1 MRITQNVMVDNMMN
15 NLQKNM
21 EQMDK
26 FSQRLS
32 SGKQFQHPSE
42 APIEAAK
49 SMNFTSMIEKSEQFE
64 ENVNQARSWL
74 ETSESAM
81 DDANEVVQRA
91 RELTIQGANDTL
103 TESERENLA
112 QEMEELRNELISIAE
127 TRHGDRYVFS
137 GQSTDQAPFDEQG
150 NYQGDHKNIVREIN
164 PGVDMTINVTGEEA
178 FGESIDALDDVISDL
193 RQGNPRVYTEEL
205 EGQPLSDVDGI
216 DVEDEELTFT
226 LEGPGGEEIEIDGID
241 LEENMTR
248 REIVDEINETIWDS
262 DQDGIEDNYRY
273 ARLRGNRIEFRHHES
288 GGEYGVRVESEDED
302 LMNALFVDEEVA
314 EENGDFFVSEQG
326 GEGSIQLGTG
336 DIESFNDAID
346 SSLQT
351 RAEIGA
357 RVNRLDLTER
367 RLEDEIINLR
377 QLRSEN
383 EDTDMAETIT
393 EMRMQESVYQAS
405 LATGA
410 RIIQPSLVDFLQ

>member
-21 EQMDK
+21 DQLDK
-26 FSQRLS
+26 YSQRLS
-32 SGKQFQHPSE
+32 SGKQFQRPSE

-49 SMNFTSMIEKSEQFE
+49 SMDFSSTIEKSEQFE

-137 GQSTDQAPFDEQG
+137 GQSTDQAPFDEEG
-150 NYQGDHKNIVREIN
+150 DYQGDHKNIVREIN
-164 PGVDMTINVTGEEA
+164 PGVDMTVNVTGEEA

-205 EGQPLSDVDGI
+205 DEQPLAGVDG
-216 DVEDEELTFT
+216 VEGEELTFT
-226 LEGPGGEEIEIDGID
+226 LEGPEGEEVEPIEID

-248 REIVDEINETIWDS
+248 REIVDEINETI
-262 DQDGIEDNYRY
+262 QAEGEEGIEDNYRY

-336 DIESFNDAID
+336 DIESFDDAVD

-367 RLEDEIINLR
+367 RLEDEINNLR
-377 QLRSEN
+377 ELRSEN